1 MKVLVMAGH
10 SANGYR
16 GSGAVGALNE
26 SNETRRLAQKVVS
39 YLKDMGIGADYICHD
54 RPRTSNYL
62 KEQVDLA
69 NSKGTYDIMVQI
81 HFNAAS
87 ASAKGTETYYISDK
101 GKTFADRVNTK
112 LSTLF
117 RNRGVK
123 KGNYYWLKNT
133 NSPAIL
139 IETCFCTN
147 NDDAK
152 TYTQNFNKVAQLIA
166 EGLANKAY
174 KAPAQTVQYTVKVL
188 NVQLNVRKG
197 PGTSYAVVGTVK
209 AGEVYTIVES
219 KNGFG
224 RLKSGAGWISLNSK
238 YVKKI

>member
-62 KEQVDLA
+62 KEQVNLA

-101 GKTFADRVNTK
+101 GKTFANRVNTK

-133 NSPAIL
+133 NHPAIL

-147 NDDAK
+147 NYDAK

-166 EGLANKAY
+166 EGLANKTYVAPVTTY
-174 KAPAQTVQYTVKVL
+174 KVKITTAVL
-188 NVQLNVRKG
+188 NIRSG
-197 PGTSYAVVGTVK
+197 PSTSYGVVGTVK

-219 KNGFG
+219 KNGWG

>member
-39 YLKDMGIGADYICHD
+39 YLKDMGIGADYLCHD
-54 RPRTSNYL
+54 KPSTSDYL
-62 KEQVDLA
+62 KEQVSKA
-69 NSKGTYDIMVQI
+69 NSKGTYDCMVQI

-101 GKTFADRVNTK
+101 GKTFANRVNTK

-174 KAPAQTVQYTVKVL
+174 VAPVPKDESFKIKVYNCTTLNARSGPGTNYPVKDTVKV
-188 NVQLNVRKG
+188 
-197 PGTSYAVVGTVK
+197 GTIL
-209 AGEVYTIVES
+209 TIVGS
-219 KNGFG
+219 SGNWYKT
-224 RLKSGAGWISLNSK
+224 KSGLYVSK
-238 YVKKI
+238 TYCKKI